1 MCSTPEDRQ
10 KIAPDGQRLRLSGGG
25 TPEAWA
31 WWSAP
36 ELGNCSGFEGGGDH
50 RRGAPSG
57 CGEFWGVGQGVTMRR
72 VCRASADREHVQGVH
87 HLNNVPTCVRGRE
100 CAELRTCANVQG
112 CGNVQSFGRVQ
123 GFGSVQMR
131 KGLEVCRASD
141 VRKCAKP
148 QMCRGVGMCKCVE
161 LRMCVNV
168 QTCEHLQS
176 STAESVRIDQ

>member
-1 MCSTPEDRQ
+1 MGAQVRSWKMCSTPEDRQ

-36 ELGNCSGFEGGGDH
+36 ELGNCSG
-50 RRGAPSG
+50 
-57 CGEFWGVGQGVTMRR
+57 GEFWGVGQGGTRSR
-72 VCRASADREHVQGVH
+72 PSADRGHVQGVH
-87 HLNNVPTCVRGRE
+87 HLNNVRE
-100 CAELRTCANVQG
+100 CARVRECAGLRECAN
-112 CGNVQSFGRVQ
+112 VQ
-123 GFGSVQMR
+123 GFGSVQMC
-131 KGLEVCRASD
+131 KGLEVCRTSG
-141 VRKCAKP
+141 VGRCAKP

-176 STAESVRIDQ
+176 STAESVRTDQ